1 MYTVYIS
8 KLYMSIYVYIMYI
21 YFGKILM
28 FVVQI

>member
-8 KLYMSIYVYIMYI
+8 MLYMFIYVYIMYI